1 MTTNPQAADC
11 APAPEVHKSGVFL
24 STLAPDRPGQ
34 SVTISVCHLTSCAGT
49 QTTGTRIP
57 GRKLKNPNPVL

>member
-11 APAPEVHKSGVFL
+11 APSPEVHKSGVFL

-49 QTTGTRIP
+49 QTTGT
-57 GRKLKNPNPVL
+57 

>member
-11 APAPEVHKSGVFL
+11 APSPEVHKSGVFL

-34 SVTISVCHLTSCAGT
+34 SVTISVTSCAGT